1 MNGVVTGRK
10 IGEASATKLAN
21 ATVAKTGADA
31 TVCVLTP
38 A

>member
-10 IGEASATKLAN
+10 IGDTSATGIASA
-21 ATVAKTGADA
+21 VIAKTGADA
-31 TVCVLTP
+31 TVCVLSP